1 MQQCKALAH
10 TLQLLTHVT
19 ENIRVKPN
27 AKAVGV
33 ELNVFG
39 AFVRRQLREVIDR
52 HVRPELPVG
61 VACP

>member
-1 MQQCKALAH
+1 MRH

-19 ENIRVKPN
+19 ENIRVKLN

-39 AFVRRQLREVIDR
+39 AFVRRQLREGIDC
-52 HVRPELPVG
+52 HVRP
-61 VACP
+61 

>member
-19 ENIRVKPN
+19 ENIRVKLN

-33 ELNVFG
+33 ELYVFG
-39 AFVRRQLREVIDR
+39 AFVRRQLREGIDC
-52 HVRPELPVG
+52 HVRP
-61 VACP
+61 